1 MMRICVIIM
10 SKFIIILSKDMDRL
24 KKYETGI
31 VGSFLLSLLLLFS
44 SCQNTGL
51 MYDVSQPGT
60 VYFVKTVSADAPVCS
75 FVFAVASSRPN
86 ENASSGILL
95 PVCLGCL
102 AIMTGNL

>member
-1 MMRICVIIM
+1 
-10 SKFIIILSKDMDRL
+10 MDRL

-60 VYFVKTVSADAPVCS
+60 VYFVKTGIGRCSGMFVC
-75 FVFAVASSRPN
+75 F
-86 ENASSGILL
+86 
-95 PVCLGCL
+95 
-102 AIMTGNL
+102 

>member
-1 MMRICVIIM
+1 MIIM

-51 MYDVSQPGT
+51 MYDVSQPGLCT
-60 VYFVKTVSADAPVCS
+60 
-75 FVFAVASSRPN
+75 
-86 ENASSGILL
+86 L
-95 PVCLGCL
+95 
-102 AIMTGNL
+102 